1 MPEISA
7 DDNYSDPA
15 SRVSLSGP
23 GSILAGEVATFTC
36 TAHNVS
42 GHTKFNWFIGN
53 IELHDH
59 TNTVEPGDLH
69 RSVLR

>member
-1 MPEISA
+1 M
-7 DDNYSDPA
+7 
-15 SRVSLSGP
+15 SLSGP

-59 TNTVEPGDLH
+59 TNTVEPGDIH